1 MSYAPPLSYCGVQF
15 VLSFL
20 HSLMILA
27 LFSRNVNATTNDTQV
42 LRFVIS
48 IQVHLVNFLLQS
60 VRLLK
65 DPDILIWTR
74 NLQSDV
80 KLVCISIM

>member
-1 MSYAPPLSYCGVQF
+1 
-15 VLSFL
+15 
-20 HSLMILA
+20 MILA

-80 KLVCISIM
+80 KLVCVSIM